1 VVSTPT
7 LTLPL
12 QRGGNFP
19 TYSVALICWR
29 LIFEQLNTPTTLRK
43 QIRLFL
49 LLAGIATLL
58 LAASTLLTPDHPI
71 PTFAEAKAKYQ
82 PSEAWLLDRNGE
94 VIAVKRIDAKVRRLE
109 WTDLH
114 DISPATQNLLLLS
127 EDKRFYQHSGV
138 DWLALTASSGA
149 NLWHLLDGKRPRGAS
164 TLTMQLAGFLDPTL
178 APAYAKR
185 TLTQKL
191 KQIAAARE
199 IEKTWSKPEILE
211 AYFNLAAFRGEIV
224 GINAASSAL
233 FGNQPSALNRSQS
246 LLLVALLKGPM
257 AKPDQVASR
266 AYALLKHTTA
276 ADSLPLQGGGS
287 CDANEQSGINSP
299 CAELQALALQAL
311 DPNNQHIPQDSIA
324 PHLAQKLLEQPGA
337 RVATT
342 LDANLQRVAI
352 QSMREHL
359 LSLDGQNVKDA
370 ASIVIDNKTGDVLA
384 YVGSSAELSDA
395 ANVDG
400 VSALRQ
406 AGSTLKP
413 FLYGKAIDER
423 LLTAASVLDDSPIQL
438 ITPMGL
444 YIPQN
449 YDRDFKGTI
458 SVRTAL
464 ASSLNVPAVRT
475 LGLVGVDRFTRTL
488 RTYGLT
494 SLTEDGDH
502 YGFSLA
508 LGGVDVRLLELTN
521 AYRAL
526 ANQGEWRPLR
536 FTTAERAKGSKQVLS
551 RQAAFIVADILADKG
566 ARALTFGLENPLATR
581 VWTAA
586 KTGTSKDMRDNWCIG
601 FSSRYSV
608 GVWVGNFN
616 GEPMR
621 DVSGVS
627 GAAPIWRDLM
637 DYLHR
642 GNASTSPKPPRGIVA
657 QQVRFS
663 PAIESPRNE
672 WFVNGTETDEIK
684 LVANNSEN
692 HTHARILY
700 PTNGT
705 IIAMDPDIP
714 VNHQRMQFSSRG
726 ADNITWQIDG
736 TSVGNGLDVS
746 WVPTAGR
753 HKLVLIDFRGN
764 ELDTVSFEVR
774 GSLTP

>member
-1 VVSTPT
+1 M
-7 LTLPL
+7 
-12 QRGGNFP
+12 
-19 TYSVALICWR
+19 
-29 LIFEQLNTPTTLRK
+29 LRK
-43 QIRLFL
+43 TIRLFL
-49 LLAGIATLL
+49 LLAATAILIL
-58 LAASTLLTPDHPI
+58 VASTFLPEAQPI
-71 PTFAEAKAKYQ
+71 PSFAEAKAGYQ

-94 VIAVKRIDAKVRRLE
+94 VIGIKRINNKARRLE
-109 WTDLH
+109 WLALNE
-114 DISPATQNLLLLS
+114 ISPATQELLLLS
-127 EDKRFYQHSGV
+127 EDKRFYTHSGV
-138 DWLALTASSGA
+138 DWLALFATGST
-149 NLWHLLDGKRPRGAS
+149 NLWHFIDGKHPRGAS

-178 APAYAKR
+178 APANTRR
-185 TLTQKL
+185 TLAQKWQ
-191 KQIAAARE
+191 QIATARE
-199 IEKTWSKPEILE
+199 IEKSWSKQQILE
-211 AYFNLAAFRGEIV
+211 AYFNLASFRGELV
-224 GINAASSAL
+224 GIHAASFAL
-233 FGNQPSALNRSQS
+233 FGTQPSALNRPQS

-257 AKPDQVASR
+257 AKPELVASR
-266 AYALLKHTTA
+266 ACTLLKVAQHENDPGCEA
-276 ADSLPLQGGGS
+276 MHD
-287 CDANEQSGINSP
+287 
-299 CAELQALALQAL
+299 LARVAL
-311 DPNNQHIPQDSIA
+311 DANNQHIPQDSIA
-324 PHLAQKLLEQPGA
+324 PHLAQKLLDQPGV
-337 RVATT
+337 RVTST
-342 LDANLQRVAI
+342 LDANLQRAAI
-352 QSMREHL
+352 QSMRQHL
-359 LSLDGQNVKDA
+359 MSLNGQNVKDSA
-370 ASIVIDNKTGDVLA
+370 AIVIDNRTGDVLA
-384 YVGSSAELSDA
+384 YVGSSAELSGA

-413 FLYGKAIDER
+413 FLYGMAIEER
-423 LLTAASVLDDSPIQL
+423 RLTAASVIDDSPIQL

-449 YDRDFKGTI
+449 YDRDFKGMV

-475 LGLVGVDRFTRTL
+475 LGLVGVDNFTRTL

-536 FTTAERAKGSKQVLS
+536 FTTVERAKGNKQVLS
-551 RQAAFIVADILADKG
+551 RQAAFIVASILSDRG
-566 ARALTFGLENPLATR
+566 ARALTFGLENPLAMR

-601 FSSRYSV
+601 FSSRYTV

-642 GNASTSPKPPRGIVA
+642 GNASASPKPPRGIIT
-657 QQVRFS
+657 QEVRFT
-663 PAIESPRNE
+663 PAIESPRTE
-672 WFVNGTETDEIK
+672 WFLTGTETSEIR
-684 LVANNSEN
+684 LVSTNS
-692 HTHARILY
+692 TDQQSHARILY

-714 VNHQRMQFSSRG
+714 INHQRVQLSAKGSEQVEWALDGNNVGRG
-726 ADNITWQIDG
+726 TD
-736 TSVGNGLDVS
+736 VG
-746 WVPTAGR
+746 WIPTGGR
-753 HKLVLIDFRGN
+753 HRLVLSDPQGN
-764 ELDTVSFEVR
+764 ELDAVRFEVR
-774 GSLTP
+774 GTLSP

>member
-1 VVSTPT
+1 M
-7 LTLPL
+7 
-12 QRGGNFP
+12 RN
-19 TYSVALICWR
+19 R
-29 LIFEQLNTPTTLRK
+29 
-43 QIRLFL
+43 IRLLL
-49 LLAGIATLL
+49 LLAGTASLL
-58 LAASTLLTPDHPI
+58 LAASTLLSPDHPI
-71 PTFAEAKAKYQ
+71 PTFAETQARYQ

-109 WTDLH
+109 WTDLNN
-114 DISPATQNLLLLS
+114 ISPATQKLLLMS
-127 EDKRFYQHSGV
+127 EDKRFYLHSGV
-138 DWLALTASSGA
+138 DWLALISSSGA

-178 APAYAKR
+178 APAYSKR
-185 TLTQKL
+185 TIAQKL

-199 IEKTWSKPEILE
+199 IEKNWSKPEILE

-233 FGNQPSALNRSQS
+233 FGVQPSALDRSQS

-257 AKPDQVASR
+257 AKPEQVANR
-266 AYALLKHTTA
+266 ACALLKHTKTA
-276 ADSLPLQGGGS
+276 NSLPPQAGEGPGMRGVEHVQQVTSAQQPLS
-287 CDANEQSGINSP
+287 SP

-311 DPNNQHIPQDSIA
+311 DPNNQHIPQDSLA

-342 LDANLQRVAI
+342 LDANLQRAAI

-359 LSLDGQNVKDA
+359 LSLNGQNVKDA
-370 ASIVIDNKTGDVLA
+370 AAIVIDNKTGDVLA
-384 YVGSSAELSDA
+384 YVGSSGELSDA
-395 ANVDG
+395 TNVDG

-413 FLYGKAIDER
+413 FLYGKAIEER

-494 SLTEDGDH
+494 SLAGDGDH

-508 LGGVDVRLLELTN
+508 LGGVDIRLLELAN

-526 ANQGEWRPLR
+526 ANKGEWRPLR
-536 FTTAERAKGSKQVLS
+536 FTTAERAKGRKQVLS
-551 RQAAFIVADILADKG
+551 RQASFIVADILADKG

-601 FSSRYSV
+601 FSGRYTV

-642 GNASTSPKPPRGIVA
+642 GNSSTSPKAPRGIVT

-663 PAIESPRNE
+663 PAIESPRTE
-672 WFVNGTETDEIK
+672 SFLVGTETGEIR
-684 LVANNSEN
+684 LVATNNTEQQV
-692 HTHARILY
+692 HAKILY

-714 VNHQRMQFSSRG
+714 VNHQRVQLSAKGSE
-726 ADNITWQIDG
+726 QIAWAMDG
-736 TSVGNGLDVS
+736 NDIGSGTDIG
-746 WVPTAGR
+746 WTPTGGR
-753 HKLVLIDFRGN
+753 HRLVLSDPQGN
-764 ELDTVSFEVR
+764 ELDAVSFDVR
-774 GSLTP
+774 GAWAP

>member
-1 VVSTPT
+1 MGVEAAISTPT
-7 LTLPL
+7 LP
-12 QRGGNFP
+12 
-19 TYSVALICWR
+19 
-29 LIFEQLNTPTTLRK
+29 
-43 QIRLFL
+43 
-49 LLAGIATLL
+49 
-58 LAASTLLTPDHPI
+58 
-71 PTFAEAKAKYQ
+71 
-82 PSEAWLLDRNGE
+82 
-94 VIAVKRIDAKVRRLE
+94 
-109 WTDLH
+109 
-114 DISPATQNLLLLS
+114 
-127 EDKRFYQHSGV
+127 
-138 DWLALTASSGA
+138 
-149 NLWHLLDGKRPRGAS
+149 
-164 TLTMQLAGFLDPTL
+164 
-178 APAYAKR
+178 
-185 TLTQKL
+185 
-191 KQIAAARE
+191 
-199 IEKTWSKPEILE
+199 
-211 AYFNLAAFRGEIV
+211 
-224 GINAASSAL
+224 
-233 FGNQPSALNRSQS
+233 
-246 LLLVALLKGPM
+246 
-257 AKPDQVASR
+257 
-266 AYALLKHTTA
+266 
-276 ADSLPLQGGGS
+276 LPLQGGGN
-287 CDANEQSGINSP
+287 CNANEQSGINSP
-299 CAELQALALQAL
+299 CAELQALALQTL

-324 PHLAQKLLEQPGA
+324 PHLAQKLLLQPGA

-359 LSLDGQNVKDA
+359 LSLNGQNAKDA
-370 ASIVIDNKTGDVLA
+370 AAIVIDNKTGDVLA
-384 YVGSSAELSDA
+384 YVGSSGELSDA

-475 LGLVGVDRFTRTL
+475 LGLVGVDNFTRTL

-508 LGGVDVRLLELTN
+508 LGGVDIRLSELTN

-536 FTTAERAKGSKQVLS
+536 FTIAERAKGNKQVLS

-581 VWTAA
+581 MWTAA

-601 FSSRYSV
+601 FSSRYTV

-642 GNASTSPKPPRGIVA
+642 GNASASPKPPRGIVA

-663 PAIESPRNE
+663 PAIESPRTE
-672 WFVNGTETDEIK
+672 SFLVGTETGEIR
-684 LVANNSEN
+684 LVASNS
-692 HTHARILY
+692 TDQQVHAKILY

-714 VNHQRMQFSSRG
+714 ANHQRVQLSAKGSE
-726 ADNITWQIDG
+726 QIAWAMDG
-736 TSVGNGLDVS
+736 NDIGSGTDIG
-746 WVPTAGR
+746 WIPTGGR
-753 HKLVLIDFRGN
+753 HRLVLNDPQGN
-764 ELDTVSFEVR
+764 ELDAVSFEVR
-774 GSLTP
+774 GSWAP

>member
-1 VVSTPT
+1 MSNPPT
-7 LTLPL
+7 L
-12 QRGGNFP
+12 
-19 TYSVALICWR
+19 
-29 LIFEQLNTPTTLRK
+29 LRNR
-43 QIRLFL
+43 IRLSL

-71 PTFAEAKAKYQ
+71 PTFAETKARYQ

-94 VIAVKRIDAKVRRLE
+94 VIAVKRIDAKLRRLE
-109 WTDLH
+109 WTGLN

-138 DWLALTASSGA
+138 DWLALISSSGA

-257 AKPDQVASR
+257 AKPEQVANR
-266 AYALLKHTTA
+266 ACALLKHTQTEN
-276 ADSLPLQGGGS
+276 SLPPQAGEGPGMR
-287 CDANEQSGINSP
+287 DVEHARQVAP
-299 CAELQALALQAL
+299 CAELQTLALQAL
-311 DPNNQHIPQDSIA
+311 DPNNQHIPQDNLA
-324 PHLAQKLLEQPGA
+324 PHLAQKLLQQPGA

-342 LDANLQRVAI
+342 LDANLQRAAI

-359 LSLDGQNVKDA
+359 LSLNGQNVKDA
-370 ASIVIDNKTGDVLA
+370 AAIVIDNKTGDVLA

-413 FLYGKAIDER
+413 FLYGKAIEER

-508 LGGVDVRLLELTN
+508 LGGVDIRLSELAN

-536 FTTAERAKGSKQVLS
+536 LTTAERAKGNKQVLS
-551 RQAAFIVADILADKG
+551 RQTAFIVADILADKG

-601 FSSRYSV
+601 FSSRYTV

-642 GNASTSPKPPRGIVA
+642 GNASTSPKPPRGIIA

-663 PAIESPRNE
+663 PAIETPRTE
-672 WFVNGTETDEIK
+672 SFLAGTETGEIR
-684 LVANNSEN
+684 LVATNN
-692 HTHARILY
+692 TDQQVHAKILY

-714 VNHQRMQFSSRG
+714 VNHQRVQLSAKGSE
-726 ADNITWQIDG
+726 QIAWAMD
-736 TSVGNGLDVS
+736 GNGIGSGTDIG
-746 WVPTAGR
+746 WTPTGGR
-753 HKLVLIDFRGN
+753 HRLVLSDTHGN
-764 ELDTVSFEVR
+764 ELDAVSFEVR
-774 GSLTP
+774 GTWAP